1 MDDRTRDNKNEKS
14 REKRGPR
21 PSSESVRIIGADEAA
36 AAIEAGQAAGR
47 RPDDAPR
54 FGDVPAAPEGPRPPL
69 RFPMPG
75 SDPSSVAKPPIV
87 GTPTAEELEDDA
99 YLEGLTTA
107 PPDEPEAWAAEPE
120 AWPTDEPESWSADE
134 PESWTA
140 NEEEPESWTAA
151 EDDWGVEP
159 EPEPEAQAEAPA
171 PPPSRPAADSPTMV
185 TPARGVELPHWT
197 EPGTGEVPAILGEPE
212 PDAAEPGGEEELA
225 WSAFSAAPRWRDQ
238 PSDWE
243 EADFE
248 AGTALS
254 DDETRVGALDTGQT
268 DYSDL
273 YSFDEPEPAPPPVQE
288 APPPPPPQQ
297 IPAPVSSA
305 PSAYEPV
312 AQEVGPPAE
321 RDLPV
326 AIGAGIALGVAVL
339 VAAKIGAAAL
349 VVLVTA
355 VLVVAAFELY
365 ETLRTRGYHP
375 ATLLGLV
382 GTASMMGAVYWK
394 GQDAMPM
401 VLSLF
406 VVFTFLWYLA
416 GVVHARPAMNVAITI
431 MAFMYVGFLGSFAAL
446 LLRIPGGTLLKP
458 GHDGITLFLLPVI
471 ATVAYDVGAYAIG
484 GRTGRTP
491 LAPSI
496 SPNKTWEGLVGA
508 TVITFAVTL
517 IVQIVFK
524 MHPWTFG
531 RAFWL
536 AAVVCVAAPLGDL
549 AESMIKRDLGVKDM
563 GRVMPGH
570 GGVLDRIDG
579 LLFVAPAV
587 YYLLRILKF
596 A

>member
-1 MDDRTRDNKNEKS
+1 VDDRTREDENKEP
-14 REKRGPR
+14 RERRGPR

-54 FGDVPAAPEGPRPPL
+54 FGDVPPAPEGPRPPL

-75 SDPSSVAKPPIV
+75 ADPSSVAKPPIV
-87 GTPTAEELEDDA
+87 GTPTAEELEDEA
-99 YLEGLTTA
+99 YLEGLTPT
-107 PPDEPEAWAAEPE
+107 PPDEPDAWTA
-120 AWPTDEPESWSADE
+120 EPESWPAD
-134 PESWTA
+134 
-140 NEEEPESWTAA
+140 

-159 EPEPEAQAEAPA
+159 EPEPA
-171 PPPSRPAADSPTMV
+171 PPPSRPAPDSPTLV

-212 PDAAEPGGEEELA
+212 PADGPAVDNEEELA
-225 WSAFSAAPRWRDQ
+225 WSTFSAAPRWRDQ

-243 EADFE
+243 EPDFD
-248 AGTALS
+248 AGAALS
-254 DDETRVGALDTGQT
+254 DDETRIGALDTGQT
-268 DYSDL
+268 EYSDL
-273 YSFDEPEPAPPPVQE
+273 YSFDEPEPAPPPVEEPAPIQV
-288 APPPPPPQQ
+288 PPPV
-297 IPAPVSSA
+297 ATPVA
-305 PSAYEPV
+305 ATYEPV
-312 AQEVGPPAE
+312 AEPMGAGTE

-326 AIGAGIALGVAVL
+326 AIGAGLALGVAVL
-339 VAAKIGAAAL
+339 IAAKIGALAVL
-349 VVLVTA
+349 VLVTA
-355 VLVVAAFELY
+355 IMVVAAFELY

-382 GTASMMGAVYWK
+382 GTGSMLGAVYWK
-394 GQDAMPM
+394 GEDAMPL
-401 VLSLF
+401 VLGLF

-416 GVVHARPAMNVAITI
+416 GVVHARPSMNVAITI

-446 LLRIPGGTLLKP
+446 LLRIPGITSKGVLA
-458 GHDGITLFLLPVI
+458 HDGITLFLLPVI

-508 TVITFAVTL
+508 TVVTFVVTL
-517 IVQIVFK
+517 LVVAIFK
-524 MHPWTFG
+524 VHPWTIG

-549 AESMIKRDLGVKDM
+549 SESMIKRDLGVKDM
-563 GRVMPGH
+563 GRVLPGH

-579 LLFVAPAV
+579 LLFVAPAA

>member
-1 MDDRTRDNKNEKS
+1 MDDRTRDDKAEDS
-14 REKRGPR
+14 PERTPGPR
-21 PSSESVRIIGADEAA
+21 KSSESVRIIGADEAA

-54 FGDVPAAPEGPRPPL
+54 FGDVPPAPEGPRPPL

-75 SDPSSVAKPPIV
+75 SDPSSIAKPPIV
-87 GTPTAEELEDDA
+87 GTPTPEELEDEA
-99 YLEGLTTA
+99 YLEGLSTA
-107 PPDEPEAWAAEPE
+107 PPDESEAWAAEPE
-120 AWPTDEPESWSADE
+120 AWPAD
-134 PESWTA
+134 S
-140 NEEEPESWTAA
+140 EEEEAWPAD
-151 EDDWGVEP
+151 DDWGVEP
-159 EPEPEAQAEAPA
+159 EPPVE
-171 PPPSRPAADSPTMV
+171 SRPTADSPTLV

-197 EPGTGEVPAILGEPE
+197 EPGTGEVPAILGESE
-212 PDAAEPGGEEELA
+212 PDPTDLDSEEELA

-243 EADFE
+243 EPDFE

-254 DDETRVGALDTGQT
+254 DDDTRIGALDTGQT

-273 YSFDEPEPAPPPVQE
+273 YSFDEPEPPPPPVQE

-297 IPAPVSSA
+297 IPAPA
-305 PSAYEPV
+305 ATTYEPV
-312 AQEVGPPAE
+312 AEEIGPPPE

-326 AIGAGIALGVAVL
+326 AIGAGVLLGVAVL
-339 VAAKIGAAAL
+339 VAAKVGAVAVLIL
-349 VVLVTA
+349 VIA

-382 GTASMMGAVYWK
+382 GTASMLGAVYWK
-394 GQDAMPM
+394 GEDAMPL

-416 GVVHARPAMNVAITI
+416 GVVHARPAMNVAITV

-446 LLRIPGGTLLKP
+446 LLRIPGVTNKGVLA
-458 GHDGITLFLLPVI
+458 HDGITLFLLPVI

-484 GRTGRTP
+484 GSSGRTP

-508 TVITFAVTL
+508 TVATFVVTL
-517 IVQIVFK
+517 LSVLFFK
-524 MHPWTFG
+524 MHPWTLG

-536 AAVVCVAAPLGDL
+536 AAIVCVAAPLGDL
-549 AESMIKRDLGVKDM
+549 AESMIKRDLGVKDI
-563 GRVMPGH
+563 GRVLPGH
-570 GGVLDRIDG
+570 GGVLDRVDG
-579 LLFVAPAV
+579 LLFVAPAA

>member
-1 MDDRTRDNKNEKS
+1 VDDRSRDDQTEEP
-14 REKRGPR
+14 RERRGPR

-54 FGDVPAAPEGPRPPL
+54 FGDVPPAPEGPRPPL

-75 SDPSSVAKPPIV
+75 ADPSSVSKPPIV
-87 GTPTAEELEDDA
+87 GTPPTPEELEDEA
-99 YLEGLTTA
+99 YLESLTPT
-107 PPDEPEAWAAEPE
+107 PSDDPEAWTAEPE
-120 AWPTDEPESWSADE
+120 AWPVD
-134 PESWTA
+134 
-140 NEEEPESWTAA
+140 

-159 EPEPEAQAEAPA
+159 EPPV
-171 PPPSRPAADSPTMV
+171 PPRSSTDSPTLV

-197 EPGTGEVPAILGEPE
+197 EPGTGEVPAILGDAAPGAGEPE
-212 PDAAEPGGEEELA
+212 EEEELA
-225 WSAFSAAPRWRDQ
+225 WSTFSAAPRWRDQ

-243 EADFE
+243 EPDFD
-248 AGTALS
+248 ASAALA

-273 YSFDEPEPAPPPVQE
+273 YSFDEPEPPPPPVE
-288 APPPPPPQQ
+288 EAPAPPPPVAA
-297 IPAPVSSA
+297 PAA
-305 PSAYEPV
+305 AAYEPI
-312 AQEVGPPAE
+312 AETVGPPDQ
-321 RDLPV
+321 RDVPV
-326 AIGAGIALGVAVL
+326 AIGAGLVLGVAIL
-339 VAAKIGAAAL
+339 VAAKVGAIAVL
-349 VVLVTA
+349 VLVTA

-382 GTASMMGAVYWK
+382 GTASMLGAVYWK
-394 GQDAMPM
+394 GEDAMPL

-416 GVVHARPAMNVAITI
+416 GVVHARPAMNVAITV

-446 LLRIPGGTLLKP
+446 LLRIPGVTDKGA
-458 GHDGITLFLLPVI
+458 LFLLPVI
-471 ATVAYDVGAYAIG
+471 ATVAYDVGAFAIG

-491 LAPSI
+491 LAPGI

-508 TVITFAVTL
+508 TIVTFVVTL
-517 IVQIVFK
+517 LIQVIFK
-524 MHPWTFG
+524 VHPWTVG

-536 AAVVCVAAPLGDL
+536 AAIVCVAAPLGDL

-563 GRVMPGH
+563 GRVLPGH
-570 GGVLDRIDG
+570 GGVLDRVDG
-579 LLFVAPAV
+579 LLFVAPAA

>member
-1 MDDRTRDNKNEKS
+1 VDDRTRDDQNEEP

-54 FGDVPAAPEGPRPPL
+54 FGDVPPAPEGPRPPL

-75 SDPSSVAKPPIV
+75 ADPSSVAKPPIV
-87 GTPTAEELEDDA
+87 GTPATPEELEDEA
-99 YLEGLTTA
+99 YLEGLSPA
-107 PPDEPEAWAAEPE
+107 PSDEPEAWAAEPE
-120 AWPTDEPESWSADE
+120 AWPVD
-134 PESWTA
+134 
-140 NEEEPESWTAA
+140 

-159 EPEPEAQAEAPA
+159 EPPEPTRPA
-171 PPPSRPAADSPTMV
+171 PDSPTLV

-212 PDAAEPGGEEELA
+212 PESGEVAEEEELA

-243 EADFE
+243 EPDFD
-248 AGTALS
+248 AAAALG
-254 DDETRVGALDTGQT
+254 DDETRIGALDTGQT

-288 APPPPPPQQ
+288 TVPPPIPPSV
-297 IPAPVSSA
+297 PAPA

-312 AQEVGPPAE
+312 AETVGPPAE
-321 RDLPV
+321 RDVPV
-326 AIGAGIALGVAVL
+326 AIGAGLLLGIAVL
-339 VAAKIGAAAL
+339 VAAKVGALAVL
-349 VVLVTA
+349 ILVT
-355 VLVVAAFELY
+355 VILVVAAFELY

-382 GTASMMGAVYWK
+382 GTASMVGAVYWK
-394 GQDAMPM
+394 GEDAMPL

-416 GVVHARPAMNVAITI
+416 GVVHARPAMNVAITV
-431 MAFMYVGFLGSFAAL
+431 MAFMYVAFLGSFAAL
-446 LLRIPGGTLLKP
+446 LLRIPGVTAKGVLA
-458 GHDGITLFLLPVI
+458 HDGITLFLLPVI
-471 ATVAYDVGAYAIG
+471 ATVAYDVGAYAVG

-491 LAPSI
+491 LAPNI

-508 TVITFAVTL
+508 TVATFAVTL
-517 IVQIVFK
+517 IVQLIFK
-524 MHPWTFG
+524 VHPWTFG

-536 AAVVCVAAPLGDL
+536 AAIVCVAAPLGDL

-563 GRVMPGH
+563 GRVLPGH

-579 LLFVAPAV
+579 LLFVAPAA
-587 YYLLRILKF
+587 YYLLRLLKF

>member
-1 MDDRTRDNKNEKS
+1 MSDRNDQNEES
-14 REKRGPR
+14 RERRGPR

-54 FGDVPAAPEGPRPPL
+54 FGDVPPAPEGPRPPL
-69 RFPMPG
+69 RFPMAG

-87 GTPTAEELEDDA
+87 SATPTPEELDDDD
-99 YLEGLTTA
+99 YLEGLTTT
-107 PPDEPEAWAAEPE
+107 PSDEPEAWAAEPE
-120 AWPTDEPESWSADE
+120 AWPAD
-134 PESWTA
+134 
-140 NEEEPESWTAA
+140 
-151 EDDWGVEP
+151 DDWGVEP
-159 EPEPEAQAEAPA
+159 EPAPA
-171 PPPSRPAADSPTMV
+171 PPPSPRTPSDAPTLV

-212 PDAAEPGGEEELA
+212 GESMVGEEGQEELA

-243 EADFE
+243 EPDFDS
-248 AGTALS
+248 TAALA

-288 APPPPPPQQ
+288 APARPPQTVTS
-297 IPAPVSSA
+297 VSS
-305 PSAYEPV
+305 SNYEPMAEPV
-312 AQEVGPPAE
+312 QPPQE

-326 AIGAGIALGVAVL
+326 AIGAGLLLGLAVL
-339 VAAKIGAAAL
+339 IAAKVGAIAVL
-349 VVLVTA
+349 VLVTA
-355 VLVVAAFELY
+355 IMTVAAFELY

-382 GTASMMGAVYWK
+382 GTASMLGAVYWK
-394 GQDAMPM
+394 GEDAMPL
-401 VLSLF
+401 VLGLF

-416 GVVHARPAMNVAITI
+416 GVVHARPAMNVAITV
-431 MAFMYVGFLGSFAAL
+431 MAFMYVAFLGSFAAL
-446 LLRIPGGTLLKP
+446 LLRIPGVTSKGALA
-458 GHDGITLFLLPVI
+458 HDGITLFLLPVI
-471 ATVAYDVGAYAIG
+471 ATVAYDVGAYAVG

-491 LAPSI
+491 LAPNI

-508 TVITFAVTL
+508 TVITFVVT
-517 IVQIVFK
+517 IVVQGIFK
-524 MHPWTFG
+524 VHPWTFS
-531 RAFWL
+531 RAL
-536 AAVVCVAAPLGDL
+536 ALALVVCVAAPLGDL

-563 GRVMPGH
+563 GRVLPGH
-570 GGVLDRIDG
+570 GGVLDRVDG
-579 LLFVAPAV
+579 LLFVAPAA
-587 YYLLRILKF
+587 YYLLRLLKF

>member
-1 MDDRTRDNKNEKS
+1 VDDRTREDENKEP
-14 REKRGPR
+14 RERRGPR

-54 FGDVPAAPEGPRPPL
+54 FGDVPPAPEGPRPPL

-75 SDPSSVAKPPIV
+75 ADPSSVAKPPIV
-87 GTPTAEELEDDA
+87 GTPTPEELEDEA
-99 YLEGLTTA
+99 YLEGLTAT
-107 PPDEPEAWAAEPE
+107 PPDEPDAWTA
-120 AWPTDEPESWSADE
+120 EPESWPAD
-134 PESWTA
+134 
-140 NEEEPESWTAA
+140 

-159 EPEPEAQAEAPA
+159 EPEPA
-171 PPPSRPAADSPTMV
+171 PPPPRPSTDSPTLV

-212 PDAAEPGGEEELA
+212 PAEGAEVGTEEELA
-225 WSAFSAAPRWRDQ
+225 WSTFSAAPRWRDQ

-243 EADFE
+243 EPDFD
-248 AGTALS
+248 AGAALS
-254 DDETRVGALDTGQT
+254 DDEPRLGALDTGQT
-268 DYSDL
+268 EYSDL
-273 YSFDEPEPAPPPVQE
+273 YSFDEPEPAPPPVE
-288 APPPPPPQQ
+288 E
-297 IPAPVSSA
+297 PAPVPVPPPVA
-305 PSAYEPV
+305 TPVAATYEPV
-312 AQEVGPPAE
+312 AEPMGPGGE
-321 RDLPV
+321 RDVPV
-326 AIGAGIALGVAVL
+326 AIGAGLALGVAVL
-339 VAAKIGAAAL
+339 VAAKIGALAVL
-349 VVLVTA
+349 VLVTA
-355 VLVVAAFELY
+355 IMVVAAFELY

-382 GTASMMGAVYWK
+382 GTGSMLGAVYWK
-394 GQDAMPM
+394 GEDAMPL
-401 VLSLF
+401 VLGLF

-416 GVVHARPAMNVAITI
+416 GVVHARPSMNVAVTV

-446 LLRIPGGTLLKP
+446 LLRIPGITSKGVLA
-458 GHDGITLFLLPVI
+458 HDGITLFLLPVI

-508 TVITFAVTL
+508 TVVTFVVTL
-517 IVQIVFK
+517 LVVAIFK
-524 MHPWTFG
+524 VHPWTIG

-549 AESMIKRDLGVKDM
+549 SESMIKRDLGVKDM
-563 GRVMPGH
+563 GRVLPGH

-579 LLFVAPAV
+579 LLFVAPAA

>member
-1 MDDRTRDNKNEKS
+1 MDDRTGNDKNEEP

-54 FGDVPAAPEGPRPPL
+54 FGDVPPAPEGPRPPL

-75 SDPSSVAKPPIV
+75 SDPSSIAKPPIV
-87 GTPTAEELEDDA
+87 GTPTPEELEDEA
-99 YLEGLTTA
+99 YLEGLSTA
-107 PPDEPEAWAAEPE
+107 PPDESEAWAAEPE
-120 AWPTDEPESWSADE
+120 AWPAD
-134 PESWTA
+134 S
-140 NEEEPESWTAA
+140 EEEEEAWPAD
-151 EDDWGVEP
+151 DDWGVEP
-159 EPEPEAQAEAPA
+159 EPPVE
-171 PPPSRPAADSPTMV
+171 SRPTADSPTLV

-197 EPGTGEVPAILGEPE
+197 EPGTGEVPAILGESE
-212 PDAAEPGGEEELA
+212 PDPTDLDSEEELA

-243 EADFE
+243 EPDFE
-248 AGTALS
+248 AGTALA
-254 DDETRVGALDTGQT
+254 DDDTRIGALDTGQT

-273 YSFDEPEPAPPPVQE
+273 YSFDEPEPPPPPVQE

-297 IPAPVSSA
+297 IPAPA
-305 PSAYEPV
+305 ATTYEPV
-312 AQEVGPPAE
+312 AEEIGPPPE

-326 AIGAGIALGVAVL
+326 AIGAGLLLGVAVL
-339 VAAKIGAAAL
+339 IAAKVGAVAVLIL
-349 VVLVTA
+349 VIA

-382 GTASMMGAVYWK
+382 GTASMLGAVYWK
-394 GQDAMPM
+394 GEDAMPL

-416 GVVHARPAMNVAITI
+416 GVVHARPAMNVAITV

-446 LLRIPGGTLLKP
+446 LLRIPGVTSKGVLA
-458 GHDGITLFLLPVI
+458 HDGITLFLLPVI

-484 GRTGRTP
+484 GSSGRTP

-508 TVITFAVTL
+508 TVATFVVTL
-517 IVQIVFK
+517 LSVLFFK
-524 MHPWTFG
+524 MHPWTLG

-549 AESMIKRDLGVKDM
+549 AESMIKRDLGVKDI
-563 GRVMPGH
+563 GRVLPGH
-570 GGVLDRIDG
+570 GGVLDRVDG
-579 LLFVAPAV
+579 LLFVAPAA

>member
-1 MDDRTRDNKNEKS
+1 VDDRTRDDQNEEP

-54 FGDVPAAPEGPRPPL
+54 FGDVPPAPEGPRPPL

-75 SDPSSVAKPPIV
+75 ADPSSVAKPPIV
-87 GTPTAEELEDDA
+87 GTPATPEELEDEA
-99 YLEGLTTA
+99 YLEGLSPA
-107 PPDEPEAWAAEPE
+107 PSDEPEAWAAEPE
-120 AWPTDEPESWSADE
+120 AWPVD
-134 PESWTA
+134 
-140 NEEEPESWTAA
+140 

-159 EPEPEAQAEAPA
+159 EPPEPTRLAP
-171 PPPSRPAADSPTMV
+171 DSPTLV

-212 PDAAEPGGEEELA
+212 PESGEVAEEEELA

-243 EADFE
+243 EPDFD
-248 AGTALS
+248 AAAALG
-254 DDETRVGALDTGQT
+254 DDETRIGALDTGQT

-288 APPPPPPQQ
+288 TVPPPIPPSV
-297 IPAPVSSA
+297 PAPA

-312 AQEVGPPAE
+312 AETVGPPAE
-321 RDLPV
+321 RDVPV
-326 AIGAGIALGVAVL
+326 AIGAGLLLGIAVL
-339 VAAKIGAAAL
+339 VAAKVGALAVL
-349 VVLVTA
+349 ILVT
-355 VLVVAAFELY
+355 VILVVAAFELY

-382 GTASMMGAVYWK
+382 GTASMVGAVYWK
-394 GQDAMPM
+394 GEDAMPL

-416 GVVHARPAMNVAITI
+416 GVVHARPAMNVAITV
-431 MAFMYVGFLGSFAAL
+431 MAFMYVAFLGSFAAL
-446 LLRIPGGTLLKP
+446 LLRIPGVTAKGVLA
-458 GHDGITLFLLPVI
+458 HDGITLFLLPVI
-471 ATVAYDVGAYAIG
+471 ATVAYDVGAYAVG

-491 LAPSI
+491 LAPNI

-508 TVITFAVTL
+508 TVATFAVTL
-517 IVQIVFK
+517 IVQLIFK
-524 MHPWTFG
+524 VHPWTFG

-536 AAVVCVAAPLGDL
+536 AAIVCVAAPLGDL

-563 GRVMPGH
+563 GRVLPGH

-579 LLFVAPAV
+579 LLFVAPAA
-587 YYLLRILKF
+587 YYLLRLLKF

>member
-1 MDDRTRDNKNEKS
+1 VSDRRDDQNTEP

-87 GTPTAEELEDDA
+87 GTPTPEELEDEA

-120 AWPTDEPESWSADE
+120 AWPVDEPESWSADE

-140 NEEEPESWTAA
+140 E

-159 EPEPEAQAEAPA
+159 EP
-171 PPPSRPAADSPTMV
+171 PAAEPRPPADPPTMV

-212 PDAAEPGGEEELA
+212 PDPTDLDSEEELA
-225 WSAFSAAPRWRDQ
+225 WSAFSATPRWRDQ

-243 EADFE
+243 EPDFE

-254 DDETRVGALDTGQT
+254 DDETRIGALDTGQT

-288 APPPPPPQQ
+288 APPPPPPPQT
-297 IPAPVSSA
+297 IPAPASS
-305 PSAYEPV
+305 YEPLV
-312 AQEVGPPAE
+312 EPTAAPPE

-326 AIGAGIALGVAVL
+326 AIGAGLLLGVAVL
-339 VAAKIGAAAL
+339 IAAKVGALAVL
-349 VVLVTA
+349 VLVTA

-382 GTASMMGAVYWK
+382 GTASMLGAVYWK
-394 GQDAMPM
+394 GEDAMPL

-416 GVVHARPAMNVAITI
+416 GVVHARPAMNVAITV

-446 LLRIPGGTLLKP
+446 LLRIPGVTSKGVL
-458 GHDGITLFLLPVI
+458 GHDGVTLFLLPVI
-471 ATVAYDVGAYAIG
+471 ATVAYDVGAYAVG

-491 LAPSI
+491 LAPNV

-508 TVITFAVTL
+508 TVVTFVVTL
-517 IVQIVFK
+517 LVVAIFK
-524 MHPWTFG
+524 MHPWTIG

-536 AAVVCVAAPLGDL
+536 AAIVCVAAPLGDL
-549 AESMIKRDLGVKDM
+549 CESMVKRDLDIKDF
-563 GRVMPGH
+563 GSFLPGH

-579 LLFVAPAV
+579 LLFVAPAA
-587 YYLLRILKF
+587 YYLLRVLKF

>member
-1 MDDRTRDNKNEKS
+1 MDDRSRDDQADEP
-14 REKRGPR
+14 RERRGPR

-54 FGDVPAAPEGPRPPL
+54 FGDVPPAPEGPRPPL

-75 SDPSSVAKPPIV
+75 ADPSSVAKPPIV
-87 GTPTAEELEDDA
+87 GTPPTPEELEDEA
-99 YLEGLTTA
+99 YLEGLTPT
-107 PPDEPEAWAAEPE
+107 PSDDPDAWAAEPE
-120 AWPTDEPESWSADE
+120 AWPAD
-134 PESWTA
+134 
-140 NEEEPESWTAA
+140 

-159 EPEPEAQAEAPA
+159 EPPA
-171 PPPSRPAADSPTMV
+171 PPPRSSADSPPLV

-197 EPGTGEVPAILGEPE
+197 EPGTGEVPAILGDAAPDEPE
-212 PDAAEPGGEEELA
+212 SDEEEVA
-225 WSAFSAAPRWRDQ
+225 WSTFSAAPRWRDQ

-243 EADFE
+243 QPDFD
-248 AGTALS
+248 AGAALA
-254 DDETRVGALDTGQT
+254 DDEPRLGALDTGQT

-273 YSFDEPEPAPPPVQE
+273 YSFDEPEPPPPPVQE
-288 APPPPPPQQ
+288 APPPPRVAA
-297 IPAPVSSA
+297 PAPTT
-305 PSAYEPV
+305 YEPM
-312 AQEVGPPAE
+312 AAE
-321 RDLPV
+321 RPPTERDVPV
-326 AIGAGIALGVAVL
+326 AIGAGLALGAAVL
-339 VAAKIGAAAL
+339 VAAKIGAIAVMAL
-349 VVLVTA
+349 VIA

-382 GTASMMGAVYWK
+382 GTASMLGAVYWK
-394 GQDAMPM
+394 GEDAMPL
-401 VLSLF
+401 VLGLF

-416 GVVHARPAMNVAITI
+416 GVVHARPAMNVAITV
-431 MAFMYVGFLGSFAAL
+431 MAFLYVGFLGSFAAL
-446 LLRIPGGTLLKP
+446 LLRIPGVTDKGALA
-458 GHDGITLFLLPVI
+458 HDGVTLFLLPVI

-508 TVITFAVTL
+508 TIITVVVTL

-524 MHPWTFG
+524 MHPWTLG

-536 AAVVCVAAPLGDL
+536 AAIVCVAAPLGDL
-549 AESMIKRDLGVKDM
+549 AESMVKRDLGVKDM
-563 GRVMPGH
+563 GRVLPGH

-579 LLFVAPAV
+579 LLFVIPAA

>member
-1 MDDRTRDNKNEKS
+1 VDDRTRDDQKEEP
-14 REKRGPR
+14 RERRGPR

-75 SDPSSVAKPPIV
+75 ADPSSVAKPPIV
-87 GTPTAEELEDDA
+87 GTPADPDDLADED
-99 YLEGLTTA
+99 YLEGLMPA
-107 PPDEPEAWAAEPE
+107 PGDEPEAWAAEPE
-120 AWPTDEPESWSADE
+120 AWPTEPET
-134 PESWTA
+134 WTA
-140 NEEEPESWTAA
+140 E

-159 EPEPEAQAEAPA
+159 EPPA
-171 PPPSRPAADSPTMV
+171 TPSPSPSPSPSTDPPTLV

-197 EPGTGEVPAILGEPE
+197 EPGTGEVPAILGETESEAGEPE
-212 PDAAEPGGEEELA
+212 EEEELA

-243 EADFE
+243 EPDFD
-248 AGTALS
+248 AAAALA

-268 DYSDL
+268 DYSDI

-288 APPPPPPQQ
+288 APPEPTPPPA
-297 IPAPVSSA
+297 PAPTVIGSA
-305 PSAYEPV
+305 PSPYEPV
-312 AQEVGPPAE
+312 AEAPVQPPQRDVG
-321 RDLPV
+321 V
-326 AIGAGIALGVAVL
+326 AIGAGLLLGAAVL
-339 VAAKIGAAAL
+339 IAAKIGAAAVL
-349 VVLVTA
+349 ILVTA

-382 GTASMMGAVYWK
+382 GTASMLGAVYWK
-394 GQDAMPM
+394 GEDAMPL

-416 GVVHARPAMNVAITI
+416 GVVHARPSMNVAITV

-446 LLRIPGGTLLKP
+446 LLRVPGVTSKGALA
-458 GHDGITLFLLPVI
+458 HDCITLFLLPVI
-471 ATVAYDVGAYAIG
+471 ATVAYDVGAYAVG

-491 LAPSI
+491 LAPNI

-508 TVITFAVTL
+508 TIVTFAATL
-517 IVQIVFK
+517 IVQVIFK
-524 MHPWTFG
+524 MHPWTLA

-536 AAVVCVAAPLGDL
+536 AAIVCVAAPLGDL

-563 GRVMPGH
+563 GRIMPGH

-579 LLFVAPAV
+579 LLFVATAA
-587 YYLLRILKF
+587 YCLLRILKF

>member
-1 MDDRTRDNKNEKS
+1 MSDRSDQNEEP
-14 REKRGPR
+14 RERRGPR

-54 FGDVPAAPEGPRPPL
+54 FGDVPPAPEGPRPPL
-69 RFPMPG
+69 RFPMAG
-75 SDPSSVAKPPIV
+75 SDPSAVAKPAIV
-87 GTPTAEELEDDA
+87 SSAPTPEELDDDD
-99 YLEGLTTA
+99 YLEGLTTT
-107 PPDEPEAWAAEPE
+107 PSDEPEAWAAESEAWDAEPE
-120 AWPTDEPESWSADE
+120 AWP
-134 PESWTA
+134 
-140 NEEEPESWTAA
+140 A

-159 EPEPEAQAEAPA
+159 EPA
-171 PPPSRPAADSPTMV
+171 PPPTPPAPRAPSDSPTLV

-212 PDAAEPGGEEELA
+212 GESLAAGDDEELA

-243 EADFE
+243 EPDFDSG
-248 AGTALS
+248 AALA

-288 APPPPPPQQ
+288 APSPPPQQ
-297 IPAPVSSA
+297 VTSVSS
-305 PSAYEPV
+305 SNYEPMAEPV
-312 AQEVGPPAE
+312 QQTQE

-326 AIGAGIALGVAVL
+326 AIGAGLLLGLAVL
-339 VAAKIGAAAL
+339 VAAKIGAIAVL
-349 VVLVTA
+349 VLVTA
-355 VLVVAAFELY
+355 VLTVAAFELY

-382 GTASMMGAVYWK
+382 GTASMLGAVYWK
-394 GQDAMPM
+394 GEDAMPL
-401 VLSLF
+401 VLGLF

-416 GVVHARPAMNVAITI
+416 GVVHARPAMNVAITV
-431 MAFMYVGFLGSFAAL
+431 MAFMYVAFLGSFAAL
-446 LLRIPGGTLLKP
+446 LLRIPGVTSKGALA
-458 GHDGITLFLLPVI
+458 HDGITLFLLPVI
-471 ATVAYDVGAYAIG
+471 ATVAYDVGAYAVG

-491 LAPSI
+491 LAPNI

-508 TVITFAVTL
+508 TVVTFVVTI
-517 IVQIVFK
+517 IVQGIFK
-524 MHPWTFG
+524 IHPWTFG
-531 RAFWL
+531 RAL
-536 AAVVCVAAPLGDL
+536 ALALVVCVAAPLGDL

-563 GRVMPGH
+563 GRVLPGH
-570 GGVLDRIDG
+570 GGVLDRVDG
-579 LLFVAPAV
+579 LLFVAPAA
-587 YYLLRILKF
+587 YYLLRLLKF

>member
-1 MDDRTRDNKNEKS
+1 
-14 REKRGPR
+14 
-21 PSSESVRIIGADEAA
+21 
-36 AAIEAGQAAGR
+36 
-47 RPDDAPR
+47 
-54 FGDVPAAPEGPRPPL
+54 
-69 RFPMPG
+69 MPG

-87 GTPTAEELEDDA
+87 GTPTAEELEDEA
-99 YLEGLTTA
+99 YLEGLTTS
-107 PPDEPEAWAAEPE
+107 PPDEPDAWTAEPE
-120 AWPTDEPESWSADE
+120 AWPTDEPESSTSDE

-140 NEEEPESWTAA
+140 AD
-151 EDDWGVEP
+151 DDWGVEP
-159 EPEPEAQAEAPA
+159 EPPAPA
-171 PPPSRPAADSPTMV
+171 PARPAADSPTLV

-212 PDAAEPGGEEELA
+212 PDAGEAGGEEELA

-243 EADFE
+243 EPDFE

-268 DYSDL
+268 EYSDL
-273 YSFDEPEPAPPPVQE
+273 YSFDEPEPAPPPVEE
-288 APPPPPPQQ
+288 APPPAP
-297 IPAPVSSA
+297 PAPVVA
-305 PSAYEPV
+305 PTQPAYEPV
-312 AQEVGPPAE
+312 AEAMGPPTE

-355 VLVVAAFELY
+355 VLVVAAFEMY

-394 GQDAMPM
+394 GQDAMPL

-446 LLRIPGGTLLKP
+446 LLRVPGVTDKGALA
-458 GHDGITLFLLPVI
+458 HDGVTLFLLPVI

-508 TVITFAVTL
+508 TLITFAVTL
-517 IVQIVFK
+517 IVQVVFK

-579 LLFVAPAV
+579 LLFVAPAA

>member
-1 MDDRTRDNKNEKS
+1 VDDRTRDDQKEEP
-14 REKRGPR
+14 RERRGPR

-75 SDPSSVAKPPIV
+75 ADPSSVAKPPIV
-87 GTPTAEELEDDA
+87 GTPADPDDLADED
-99 YLEGLTTA
+99 YLEGLMPA
-107 PPDEPEAWAAEPE
+107 PGDEPEAWAAEPE
-120 AWPTDEPESWSADE
+120 AWPTEPET
-134 PESWTA
+134 WTA
-140 NEEEPESWTAA
+140 E

-159 EPEPEAQAEAPA
+159 EPPA
-171 PPPSRPAADSPTMV
+171 TPSPSPSPSTDPPTLV

-197 EPGTGEVPAILGEPE
+197 EPGTGEVPAILGETESEAGEPE
-212 PDAAEPGGEEELA
+212 EEEELA

-243 EADFE
+243 EPDFD
-248 AGTALS
+248 AAAALA

-268 DYSDL
+268 DYSDI

-288 APPPPPPQQ
+288 APPEPTPPPA
-297 IPAPVSSA
+297 PAPTVIGSA
-305 PSAYEPV
+305 PSPYEPV
-312 AQEVGPPAE
+312 AEAPVQPPQRDVG
-321 RDLPV
+321 V
-326 AIGAGIALGVAVL
+326 AIGAGLLLGAAVL
-339 VAAKIGAAAL
+339 IAAKIGAAAVL
-349 VVLVTA
+349 ILVTA

-382 GTASMMGAVYWK
+382 GTASMLGAVYWK
-394 GQDAMPM
+394 GEDAMPL

-416 GVVHARPAMNVAITI
+416 GVVHARPSMNVAITV

-446 LLRIPGGTLLKP
+446 LLRVPGVTSKGALA
-458 GHDGITLFLLPVI
+458 HDGITLFLLPVI
-471 ATVAYDVGAYAIG
+471 ATVAYDVGAYAVG

-491 LAPSI
+491 LAPNI

-508 TVITFAVTL
+508 TIVTFAATL
-517 IVQIVFK
+517 IVQVIFK
-524 MHPWTFG
+524 MHPWTLA

-536 AAVVCVAAPLGDL
+536 AAIVCVAAPLGDL

-563 GRVMPGH
+563 GRIMPGH

-579 LLFVAPAV
+579 LLFVAPAA

>member
-1 MDDRTRDNKNEKS
+1 VDDRTRDDQNEEP

-54 FGDVPAAPEGPRPPL
+54 FGDVPPAPEGPRPPL

-75 SDPSSVAKPPIV
+75 ADPSSVAKPPIV
-87 GTPTAEELEDDA
+87 GTPATPEELEDEA
-99 YLEGLTTA
+99 YLEGLSPA
-107 PPDEPEAWAAEPE
+107 PSDEPEAWAAEPE
-120 AWPTDEPESWSADE
+120 AWPVD
-134 PESWTA
+134 
-140 NEEEPESWTAA
+140 

-159 EPEPEAQAEAPA
+159 EPPEPTRLAP
-171 PPPSRPAADSPTMV
+171 DSPTLV

-212 PDAAEPGGEEELA
+212 PESGEVAEEEELA

-243 EADFE
+243 EPDFD
-248 AGTALS
+248 AAAALG
-254 DDETRVGALDTGQT
+254 DDETRIGALDTGQT

-288 APPPPPPQQ
+288 TVPPPIPPPV
-297 IPAPVSSA
+297 PAPA

-312 AQEVGPPAE
+312 AETVGPPAE
-321 RDLPV
+321 RDVPV
-326 AIGAGIALGVAVL
+326 AIGAGLLLGIAVL
-339 VAAKIGAAAL
+339 VAAKVGALAVL
-349 VVLVTA
+349 ILVT
-355 VLVVAAFELY
+355 VILVVAAFELY

-382 GTASMMGAVYWK
+382 GTASMVGAVYWK
-394 GQDAMPM
+394 GEDAMPL

-416 GVVHARPAMNVAITI
+416 GVVHARPAMNVAITV
-431 MAFMYVGFLGSFAAL
+431 MAFMYVAFLGSFAAL
-446 LLRIPGGTLLKP
+446 LLRIPGVTAKGVLA
-458 GHDGITLFLLPVI
+458 HDGITLFLLPVI
-471 ATVAYDVGAYAIG
+471 ATVAYDVGAYAVG

-491 LAPSI
+491 LAPNI

-508 TVITFAVTL
+508 TVATFAVTL
-517 IVQIVFK
+517 IVQLIFK
-524 MHPWTFG
+524 VHPWTFG

-536 AAVVCVAAPLGDL
+536 AAIVCVAAPLGDL

-563 GRVMPGH
+563 GRVLPGH

-579 LLFVAPAV
+579 LLFVAPAA
-587 YYLLRILKF
+587 YYLLRLLKF

>member
-1 MDDRTRDNKNEKS
+1 VDDRTREDETKEP
-14 REKRGPR
+14 RERRGPR

-54 FGDVPAAPEGPRPPL
+54 FGDVPPAPEGPRPPL

-75 SDPSSVAKPPIV
+75 ADPSSVAKPPIV
-87 GTPTAEELEDDA
+87 GTPTPEELEDEA
-99 YLEGLTTA
+99 YLEGLTPT
-107 PPDEPEAWAAEPE
+107 PPDEPDAWTA
-120 AWPTDEPESWSADE
+120 EPESWPAD
-134 PESWTA
+134 
-140 NEEEPESWTAA
+140 

-159 EPEPEAQAEAPA
+159 EPEPA
-171 PPPSRPAADSPTMV
+171 PPPSRPAADSPTLV

-212 PDAAEPGGEEELA
+212 PAEGAEVESEEELA
-225 WSAFSAAPRWRDQ
+225 WSTFSAAPRWRDQ

-243 EADFE
+243 EPDFD
-248 AGTALS
+248 AGAALS
-254 DDETRVGALDTGQT
+254 DDETRIGALDTGQT
-268 DYSDL
+268 EYSDL
-273 YSFDEPEPAPPPVQE
+273 YSFDEPEPAPPPVEEPAPIQV
-288 APPPPPPQQ
+288 PPPV
-297 IPAPVSSA
+297 ATPVA
-305 PSAYEPV
+305 ATYEPV
-312 AQEVGPPAE
+312 AEPMGPGGE

-326 AIGAGIALGVAVL
+326 AIGAGLALGVAVL
-339 VAAKIGAAAL
+339 IAAKIGALAVL
-349 VVLVTA
+349 VLVTA
-355 VLVVAAFELY
+355 IMVVAAFELY

-382 GTASMMGAVYWK
+382 GTGSMLGAVYWK
-394 GQDAMPM
+394 GEDAMPL
-401 VLSLF
+401 VLGLF

-416 GVVHARPAMNVAITI
+416 GVVHARPSMNVAITI

-446 LLRIPGGTLLKP
+446 LLRIPGITSKGVLA
-458 GHDGITLFLLPVI
+458 HDGITLFLLPVI

-508 TVITFAVTL
+508 TVVTFVVTL
-517 IVQIVFK
+517 LVVAIFK
-524 MHPWTFG
+524 VHPWTIG

-549 AESMIKRDLGVKDM
+549 SESMIKRDLGVKDM
-563 GRVMPGH
+563 GRVLPGH

-579 LLFVAPAV
+579 LLFVAPAA

>member
-1 MDDRTRDNKNEKS
+1 MDDRSRDDQTEEP
-14 REKRGPR
+14 RERRGPR

-54 FGDVPAAPEGPRPPL
+54 FGDVPPAPEGPRPPL

-75 SDPSSVAKPPIV
+75 ADPSSVSKPPIV
-87 GTPTAEELEDDA
+87 GTPPTPEELEDEA
-99 YLEGLTTA
+99 YLESLTPT
-107 PPDEPEAWAAEPE
+107 PSDDPEAWTAEPE
-120 AWPTDEPESWSADE
+120 AWPVD
-134 PESWTA
+134 
-140 NEEEPESWTAA
+140 

-159 EPEPEAQAEAPA
+159 EPPV
-171 PPPSRPAADSPTMV
+171 PPRSSTDSPTLV

-197 EPGTGEVPAILGEPE
+197 EPGTGEVPAILGDAAPGAGEPE
-212 PDAAEPGGEEELA
+212 EEEELA
-225 WSAFSAAPRWRDQ
+225 WSTFSAAPRWRDQ

-243 EADFE
+243 EPDFD
-248 AGTALS
+248 ASAALA

-273 YSFDEPEPAPPPVQE
+273 YSFDEPEPPPPPVE
-288 APPPPPPQQ
+288 EAPAPPPPVAA
-297 IPAPVSSA
+297 PAA
-305 PSAYEPV
+305 AAYEPI
-312 AQEVGPPAE
+312 AETVGPPDQ
-321 RDLPV
+321 RDVPV
-326 AIGAGIALGVAVL
+326 AIGAGLVLGVAIL
-339 VAAKIGAAAL
+339 VAAKVGAIAVL
-349 VVLVTA
+349 VLVTA

-382 GTASMMGAVYWK
+382 GTASMLGAVYWK
-394 GQDAMPM
+394 GEDAMPL

-416 GVVHARPAMNVAITI
+416 GVVHARPAMNVAITV

-446 LLRIPGGTLLKP
+446 LLRIPGVTDKGALA
-458 GHDGITLFLLPVI
+458 HDGVTLFLLPVI
-471 ATVAYDVGAYAIG
+471 ATVAYDVGAFAIG

-491 LAPSI
+491 LAPGI

-508 TVITFAVTL
+508 TIVTFVVTL
-517 IVQIVFK
+517 LIQVIFK
-524 MHPWTFG
+524 VHPWTVG

-536 AAVVCVAAPLGDL
+536 AAIVCVAAPLGDL

-563 GRVMPGH
+563 GRVLPGH
-570 GGVLDRIDG
+570 GGVLDRVDG
-579 LLFVAPAV
+579 LLFVAPAA

>member
-1 MDDRTRDNKNEKS
+1 MDDRSRDDQTEEP
-14 REKRGPR
+14 RERRGPR

-54 FGDVPAAPEGPRPPL
+54 FGDVPPAPEGPRPPL

-75 SDPSSVAKPPIV
+75 ADPSSVSKPPIV
-87 GTPTAEELEDDA
+87 GTPPTPEELEDEA
-99 YLEGLTTA
+99 YLESLTPT
-107 PPDEPEAWAAEPE
+107 PSDDPEAWTAEPE
-120 AWPTDEPESWSADE
+120 AWPVD
-134 PESWTA
+134 
-140 NEEEPESWTAA
+140 

-159 EPEPEAQAEAPA
+159 EPPV
-171 PPPSRPAADSPTMV
+171 PPRSSTDSPTLV

-197 EPGTGEVPAILGEPE
+197 EPGTGEVPAILGDAAPGAGEPE
-212 PDAAEPGGEEELA
+212 EEEELA
-225 WSAFSAAPRWRDQ
+225 WSTFSAAPRWRDQ

-243 EADFE
+243 EPDFD
-248 AGTALS
+248 ASAALA

-273 YSFDEPEPAPPPVQE
+273 YSFDEPEPPPPPVE
-288 APPPPPPQQ
+288 EAPAPPPPVAA
-297 IPAPVSSA
+297 PAA
-305 PSAYEPV
+305 AAYEPI
-312 AQEVGPPAE
+312 AETVGPPDQ
-321 RDLPV
+321 RDVPV
-326 AIGAGIALGVAVL
+326 AIGAGLVLGVAIL
-339 VAAKIGAAAL
+339 VAAKVGAIAVL
-349 VVLVTA
+349 VLVTA

-382 GTASMMGAVYWK
+382 GTASMLGAVYWK
-394 GQDAMPM
+394 GEDAMPL

-416 GVVHARPAMNVAITI
+416 GVVHARPAMNVAITV

-446 LLRIPGGTLLKP
+446 LLRIPGVTDKGALA
-458 GHDGITLFLLPVI
+458 HDGVTLFLLPVI
-471 ATVAYDVGAYAIG
+471 ATVAYDVGAFAIG

-491 LAPSI
+491 LAPGI

-508 TVITFAVTL
+508 TIVTFVVTL
-517 IVQIVFK
+517 LIQVIFK
-524 MHPWTFG
+524 VHPWTVG

-536 AAVVCVAAPLGDL
+536 AAIVCVAAPLGDL

-579 LLFVAPAV
+579 LLFVAPAA

>member
-1 MDDRTRDNKNEKS
+1 VDDRTRDDQNEEP

-54 FGDVPAAPEGPRPPL
+54 FGDVPPAPEGPRPPL

-75 SDPSSVAKPPIV
+75 ADPSSVAKPPIV
-87 GTPTAEELEDDA
+87 GTPATPEELEDEA
-99 YLEGLTTA
+99 YLEGLSPA
-107 PPDEPEAWAAEPE
+107 PSDEPEAWAAEPE
-120 AWPTDEPESWSADE
+120 AWPVD
-134 PESWTA
+134 
-140 NEEEPESWTAA
+140 

-159 EPEPEAQAEAPA
+159 EPPEPTRPA
-171 PPPSRPAADSPTMV
+171 PDSPTLV

-212 PDAAEPGGEEELA
+212 PESGEVAEEEELA

-243 EADFE
+243 EPDFD
-248 AGTALS
+248 AAAALG
-254 DDETRVGALDTGQT
+254 DDETRIGALDTGQT

-288 APPPPPPQQ
+288 TVPPPIPPPV
-297 IPAPVSSA
+297 PAPA

-312 AQEVGPPAE
+312 AETVGPPAE
-321 RDLPV
+321 RDVPV
-326 AIGAGIALGVAVL
+326 AIGAGLLLGIAVL
-339 VAAKIGAAAL
+339 VAAKVGALAVL
-349 VVLVTA
+349 ILVT
-355 VLVVAAFELY
+355 VILVVAAFELY

-382 GTASMMGAVYWK
+382 GTASMVGAVYWK
-394 GQDAMPM
+394 GEDAMPL

-416 GVVHARPAMNVAITI
+416 GVVHARPAMNVAITV
-431 MAFMYVGFLGSFAAL
+431 MAFMYVAFLGSFAAL
-446 LLRIPGGTLLKP
+446 LLRIPGVTAKGVLA
-458 GHDGITLFLLPVI
+458 HDGITLFLLPVI
-471 ATVAYDVGAYAIG
+471 ATVAYDVGAYAVG

-491 LAPSI
+491 LAPNI

-508 TVITFAVTL
+508 TVATFAVTL
-517 IVQIVFK
+517 IVQLIFK
-524 MHPWTFG
+524 VHPWTFG

-536 AAVVCVAAPLGDL
+536 AAIVCVAAPLGDL

-563 GRVMPGH
+563 GRVLPGH

-579 LLFVAPAV
+579 LLFVAPAA
-587 YYLLRILKF
+587 YYLLRLLKF

>member
-1 MDDRTRDNKNEKS
+1 VDDRSRDDQNEEP
-14 REKRGPR
+14 RERRGPR

-54 FGDVPAAPEGPRPPL
+54 FGDVPPAPEGPRPPL

-75 SDPSSVAKPPIV
+75 ADPSSVAKSPIV
-87 GTPTAEELEDDA
+87 GTPATPEELDDEA
-99 YLEGLTTA
+99 YLEGLTPA
-107 PPDEPEAWAAEPE
+107 PSDEPEAWAAEPE
-120 AWPTDEPESWSADE
+120 SWPVD
-134 PESWTA
+134 
-140 NEEEPESWTAA
+140 

-159 EPEPEAQAEAPA
+159 EPEPEPA
-171 PPPSRPAADSPTMV
+171 PTPRPSTDSPTLV

-212 PDAAEPGGEEELA
+212 SEPSEVEEEEELA
-225 WSAFSAAPRWRDQ
+225 WSSFSAAPRWRDQ

-243 EADFE
+243 EPDFGGG
-248 AGTALS
+248 AGLA
-254 DDETRVGALDTGQT
+254 DDEPRLGALDTGQT

-288 APPPPPPQQ
+288 APPPPPPPTV
-297 IPAPVSSA
+297 IDSA
-305 PSAYEPV
+305 PGAYEPV
-312 AQEVGPPAE
+312 AEPAGQVPP
-321 RDLPV
+321 RDVPV
-326 AIGAGIALGVAVL
+326 AIGAGLLLGAAVL
-339 VAAKIGAAAL
+339 IAAKIGAIAVL
-349 VVLVTA
+349 VLVTA
-355 VLVVAAFELY
+355 ILVVAAFELY

-382 GTASMMGAVYWK
+382 GTASMLGAVYWK
-394 GQDAMPM
+394 GEDAMPL

-446 LLRIPGGTLLKP
+446 LLRIPGLTSKGGLA
-458 GHDGITLFLLPVI
+458 HDGVTLFLLPVI
-471 ATVAYDVGAYAIG
+471 ATIAYDVGAYAVG
-484 GRTGRTP
+484 GRSGRTP
-491 LAPSI
+491 LAPNI

-517 IVQIVFK
+517 IVQVIFK

-563 GRVMPGH
+563 GRVLPGH

-579 LLFVAPAV
+579 LLFVAPAA
-587 YYLLRILKF
+587 YYLLRLLKF